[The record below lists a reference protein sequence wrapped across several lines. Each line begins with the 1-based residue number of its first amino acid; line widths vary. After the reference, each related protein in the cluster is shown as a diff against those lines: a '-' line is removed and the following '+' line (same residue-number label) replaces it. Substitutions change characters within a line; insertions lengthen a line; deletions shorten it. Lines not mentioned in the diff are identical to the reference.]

1 MKKWYRIPGLAL
13 ALIFISIAFYFISK
27 SHKASESFRTEKS
40 KIAEILNFNDRL
52 LSARDWL
59 FTKEAWEEKKAQFD
73 TTMVK
78 ADAHLV
84 EAKSYGVYLLW
95 ACLAFLIVAVVIYR
109 KRLYFGLTLALTVI
123 AMALLGQGVMNPILE
138 MSAFKEDLTIKFY
151 VNADDIPYYDE
162 AVEFLDGVAEYIGLA
177 DNAIEILKYIP
188 KSEGWTDDLD
198 DFVSGYQEIV
208 LEGKTYLI
216 ENRDGQIGF
225 DKVFPGKTYFYYQN
239 KGIMEVIHLLWSTDN
254 KPVAIAIGTF
264 SIIVPLIKLLS
275 TLLFLLLPING
286 GYRFRKFLS
295 FIAKWSMADV
305 FVVAA
310 FLAYLSFSNMSP
322 GVTMDAQVL
331 FGLYYFMAYVVLSIF
346 LGTLLNASIKERI
359 KLKEKETNTDLN
371 DLAQIDEK

>member
-13 ALIFISIAFYFISK
+13 AIVFISIAFYYISK
-27 SHKASESFRTEKS
+27 SHKASESFRVEKS

-59 FTKEAWEEKKAQFD
+59 FTKDAWEEKKAKFD
-73 TTMVK
+73 TTMVN
-78 ADAHLV
+78 ADAHLA
-84 EAKSYGVYLLW
+84 EAKHYGVYLLW
-95 ACLAFLIVAVVIYR
+95 ACLAFLIIAVIVYW
-109 KRLYFGLTLALTVI
+109 KRLFFGLTLALTVI
-123 AMALLGQGVMNPILE
+123 AVALLGQGVMNPILE

-177 DNAIEILKYIP
+177 DDAIEILKYIP

-208 LEGKTYLI
+208 LEGKTYLV

-239 KGIMEVIHLLWSTDN
+239 KGIMEVIHLLWNTNN

-264 SIIVPLIKLLS
+264 SVIVPLIKLLS
-275 TLLFLLLPING
+275 TLLFLLLPMNG

-310 FLAYLSFSNMSP
+310 FLAYLSFANMSP
-322 GVTMDAQVL
+322 GVTMDAQIL
-331 FGLYYFMAYVVLSIF
+331 FGLYYFLGYVVLSIF
-346 LGTLLNASIKERI
+346 LGTLLDASIKERV
-359 KLKEKETNTDLN
+359 KLEKKNCEDAKVEKE
-371 DLAQIDEK
+371 E

>member
-59 FTKEAWEEKKAQFD
+59 FTKEAWEDKKAQFD

-331 FGLYYFMAYVVLSIF
+331 FGLYYFLAYVVLSIF
-346 LGTLLNASIKERI
+346 LGTLLNASIEERI